1 MCVLALL
8 AASTPATGWSQGRG
22 DVIGPGR
29 EAEILGLMAPL
40 KPGQELS
47 SGWRLGD
54 VRVEPRGIVI
64 QLRSE
69 AQSGELRLS
78 HPDDI
83 GTPERTPSFVVQR
96 DESLRAGDGAAAADG
111 IVERVRANDA
121 GKFWGAP
128 AAPRLGPVRALTP
141 HSRDAVWLPVAVTL
155 VGAAAA
161 WLARGR
167 R

>member
-8 AASTPATGWSQGRG
+8 AASTPATGWSQGRAE
-22 DVIGPGR
+22 VIGPGR

-40 KPGQELS
+40 KPSQEVS
-47 SGWRLGD
+47 PGWRLGD
-54 VRVEPRGIVI
+54 VRIEPRGIVI

-69 AQSGELRLS
+69 AQSAELRLS
-78 HPDDI
+78 HPDDVSS
-83 GTPERTPSFVVQR
+83 PERTPSFVVQR
-96 DESLRAGDGAAAADG
+96 DESLRSGAGAAAADG

-121 GKFWGAP
+121 GRFWGAP
-128 AAPRLGPVRALTP
+128 AAPRLEPLRALTP

-161 WLARGR
+161 WLVRGR

>member
-8 AASTPATGWSQGRG
+8 AASTPATGWSQGRAE
-22 DVIGPGR
+22 VIGPGR

-40 KPGQELS
+40 KPSQEVS
-47 SGWRLGD
+47 PGWRLGD
-54 VRVEPRGIVI
+54 VRIEPRGIVI

-69 AQSGELRLS
+69 AQSAELRLS
-78 HPDDI
+78 HPDDVSS
-83 GTPERTPSFVVQR
+83 PERTPSFVVQR
-96 DESLRAGDGAAAADG
+96 DESLRSGAGAH
-111 IVERVRANDA
+111 
-121 GKFWGAP
+121 
-128 AAPRLGPVRALTP
+128 AAPRLEPLRALTP

-161 WLARGR
+161 WLVRGR